1 MRWNKP
7 DPAGGVDGLNLY
19 AFCIGNPVSMKDADG
34 LSAKGK
40 GAAGK
45 KQREKGF
52 CIKRQLRNRCR

>member
-40 GAAGK
+40 EQPEK
-45 KQREKGF
+45 TKRKGF